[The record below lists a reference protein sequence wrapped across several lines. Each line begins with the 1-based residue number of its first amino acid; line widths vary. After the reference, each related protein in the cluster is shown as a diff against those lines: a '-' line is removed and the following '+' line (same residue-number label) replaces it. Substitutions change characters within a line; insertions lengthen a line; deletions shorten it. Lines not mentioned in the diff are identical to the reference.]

1 MRREGKGVTGCSS
14 ALMREDE
21 RGKKGGDGA
30 PFIGN
35 VVGVVD
41 GPRAVPHGGEAW
53 GGGASAWVGRCGV
66 AGSGPAAALTSGTL
80 VGATCLA
87 L

>member
-1 MRREGKGVTGCSS
+1 MRREGKGVTGCSG

-53 GGGASAWVGRCGV
+53 GVGL
-66 AGSGPAAALTSGTL
+66 AHGSGDVVWPAAARPRRSR
-80 VGATCLA
+80 AA
-87 L
+87 RS